1 MSNNFKDSI
10 KENINSNSNINSD
23 NKETVCNTDNHIST
37 SNKFHLSKKKTD
49 KTNKKAFNVYM
60 ENDLIKNL
68 DKLGRKSGYS
78 RNELI
83 NLMCSWCLS
92 NLDFSEE

>member
-10 KENINSNSNINSD
+10 KENINSNPNINSN
-23 NKETVCNTDNHIST
+23 NKKVVANTNIST

-60 ENDLIKNL
+60 ENNLIKEL

-83 NLMCSWCLS
+83 NLMCSWCLT